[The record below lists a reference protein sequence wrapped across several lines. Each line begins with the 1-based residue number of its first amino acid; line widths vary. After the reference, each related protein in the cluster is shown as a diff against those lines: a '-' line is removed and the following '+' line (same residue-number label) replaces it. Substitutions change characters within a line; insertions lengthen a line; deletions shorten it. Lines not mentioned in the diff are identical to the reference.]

1 MKTRDVGLACALFA
15 FTLDQ
20 TTKALALAQAPRLAD
35 GVEIL
40 PMFNLVLVHNTGVSF
55 GLFGLVPWWALV
67 LLGLAI
73 VAGLAVCLWRAR
85 SRLVGA
91 ALGLMI
97 GGALGNVLDR
107 ARHGAVTDFLDFY
120 LGAYHWP
127 AFNLADVAVVSG
139 AGLLLLDSIRAK
151 RPSSAA
157 AKL

>member
-1 MKTRDVGLACALFA
+1 MKKVSPHPPPSPTSAPDTSQTHLQARRATGERRLGFGRFMAKHGLVRLWRRAGAGRGVPIHRVALFGA
-15 FTLDQ
+15 
-20 TTKALALAQAPRLAD
+20 
-35 GVEIL
+35 GI
-40 PMFNLVLVHNTGVSF
+40 
-55 GLFGLVPWWALV
+55 
-67 LLGLAI
+67 I